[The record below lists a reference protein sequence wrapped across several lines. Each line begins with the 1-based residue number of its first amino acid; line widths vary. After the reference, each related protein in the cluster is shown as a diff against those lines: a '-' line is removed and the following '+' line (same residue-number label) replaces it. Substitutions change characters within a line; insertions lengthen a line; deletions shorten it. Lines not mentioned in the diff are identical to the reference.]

1 MHWRTPLDIVIR
13 QERLARG
20 PSAPFATGHRGGSSP
35 TRRRNPL
42 YAAADPPASGRCP
55 TARGPSVRP
64 RRLGRSPRS
73 AQCVQHSSEKKD
85 KGVAYGRARY
95 NRSRKDG

>member
-13 QERLARG
+13 QEGLARG

-55 TARGPSVRP
+55 TARGPSAP
-64 RRLGRSPRS
+64 RRLGFYVPPHFRSRS
-73 AQCVQHSSEKKD
+73 GSSESFSISAV
-85 KGVAYGRARY
+85 GTAIE
-95 NRSRKDG
+95 DGKPD